1 MAKTLRHLRPSI
13 LVFSHSL
20 VSCGFQ
26 DGVGLV
32 RKKRGH
38 VQLMSTLVIRIL
50 PWVAISS
57 GWTFAVPGRTTIF
70 HRYPGYH
77 VPCLI
82 RWIKRT
88 SGMSIY
94 TNNYKHIMT
103 YHDPVVCVGCLEL
116 YDHGCLP
123 VRVCVCV
130 ACVLRDLHA
139 TIYQFV
145 LLQWLF
151 SSAEP
156 WGVIL
161 QIENIRGVH
170 IYIYII
176 IWIWYDI
183 IYIYNNH

>member
-1 MAKTLRHLRPSI
+1 MHHVASFLSTQISWGSIERKYIRACPEHFGRLCASKALQCVVCLAYGSWGLLVWKPRWKSTDLGLRGIGQFWWISVAKTLRHLRPSI

-32 RKKRGH
+32 RKNGTCPAHVNLGH
-38 VQLMSTLVIRIL
+38 
-50 PWVAISS
+50 PNPAWVAISS

-103 YHDPVVCVGCLEL
+103 YHDPVVCV
-116 YDHGCLP
+116 
-123 VRVCVCV
+123 
-130 ACVLRDLHA
+130 AA
-139 TIYQFV
+139 
-145 LLQWLF
+145 
-151 SSAEP
+151 
-156 WGVIL
+156 
-161 QIENIRGVH
+161 
-170 IYIYII
+170 
-176 IWIWYDI
+176 
-183 IYIYNNH
+183 